1 MAEDSDYSVDRVE
14 YEVAP
19 GLKLLITWEPADLI
33 IPSTH
38 LVLDFAFRSTE
49 SETEIM
55 ESHNSRK
62 LKIQSYMAPTFM
74 IWEATLIDCVSGS
87 FCTAINSLY
96 RALVVYEE
104 GVVLVSFISFY

>member
-1 MAEDSDYSVDRVE
+1 MAEDSDYSVDRVK

-49 SETEIM
+49 SETKI
-55 ESHNSRK
+55 K
-62 LKIQSYMAPTFM
+62 LKIQSYMGPTFM

-104 GVVLVSFISFY
+104 GGVLVSFISFY

>member
-1 MAEDSDYSVDRVE
+1 MAEDSDYSVDRVK

-19 GLKLLITWEPADLI
+19 GLKLLITWEPADLS

-38 LVLDFAFRSTE
+38 LVTLHSDLLSQKLK
-49 SETEIM
+49 IM

-62 LKIQSYMAPTFM
+62 LKIQSYMGPTFM

-104 GVVLVSFISFY
+104 GGVLVSFISFY